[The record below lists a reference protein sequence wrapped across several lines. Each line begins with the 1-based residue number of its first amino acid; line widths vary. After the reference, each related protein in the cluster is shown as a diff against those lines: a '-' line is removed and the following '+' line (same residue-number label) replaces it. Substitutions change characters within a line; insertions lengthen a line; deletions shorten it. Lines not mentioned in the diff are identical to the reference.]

1 MKTLLLIAALTATL
15 PAYADEYGR
24 LQAEIN
30 QMRAQQYQMESQQA
44 IQRNQQNNLQSQQ
57 YQQQQQQQRL
67 IYPDYPP
74 AVQERYG
81 REYEIM
87 PGQAPGQDSYQYQLR
102 D

>member
-30 QMRAQQYQMESQQA
+30 QMREQQYQMESQQA
-44 IQRNQQNNLQSQQ
+44 IQRNQQIIDNNYRESQQ
-57 YQQQQQQQRL
+57 YERSSG
-67 IYPDYPP
+67 YPP
-74 AVQERYG
+74 SVQERYG

>member
-1 MKTLLLIAALTATL
+1 MKTLLLIATLTATL
-15 PAYADEYGR
+15 PAYAWTEGY
-24 LQAEIN
+24 E
-30 QMRAQQYQMESQQA
+30 RAQQQLNNAQRYEMEGQ
-44 IQRNQQNNLQSQQ
+44 IQRLQNQQNNLQSQQ